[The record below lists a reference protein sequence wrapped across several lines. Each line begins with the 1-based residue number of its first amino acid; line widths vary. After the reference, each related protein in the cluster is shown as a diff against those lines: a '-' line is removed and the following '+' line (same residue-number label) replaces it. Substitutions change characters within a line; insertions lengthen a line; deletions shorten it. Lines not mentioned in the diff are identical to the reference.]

1 MMKSSRLAG
10 LLLSTLLLS
19 SGALAADAGHIIKPT
34 RGTINSVTAT
44 DLNLTTRQGEKL
56 DVKLTPDTKVTEVT
70 TGKMS
75 DIKPDS
81 FIGTAAVP
89 QANGTLK
96 ALEVHVFAPS
106 LRGSGEGFN
115 PFESPDGKV
124 NTMTN
129 GTVGKLVNANGRTL
143 TVKYQNGQKTVVVP
157 DDVPVV
163 LLAPGD
169 RSLLK
174 PGAHIILFP
183 AKDASGALV
192 ANRIS
197 AGKDG
202 VTPPM

>member
-1 MMKSSRLAG
+1 MMRSSPLAG

-19 SGALAADAGHIIKPT
+19 SGAFAADAGHVIKPT
-34 RGTINSVTAT
+34 RGTIDSVTAT
-44 DLNLTTRQGEKL
+44 DLHLTTRQGDKL
-56 DVKLTPDTKVTEVT
+56 DVKLTPQTKVTEVT

-174 PGAHIILFP
+174 AGTHIVLFP

-202 VTPPM
+202 VIPPM

>member
-1 MMKSSRLAG
+1 
-10 LLLSTLLLS
+10 
-19 SGALAADAGHIIKPT
+19 
-34 RGTINSVTAT
+34 
-44 DLNLTTRQGEKL
+44 
-56 DVKLTPDTKVTEVT
+56 
-70 TGKMS
+70 
-75 DIKPDS
+75 
-81 FIGTAAVP
+81 
-89 QANGTLK
+89 
-96 ALEVHVFAPS
+96 
-106 LRGSGEGFN
+106 
-115 PFESPDGKV
+115 
-124 NTMTN
+124 MTN

-183 AKDASGALV
+183 ARDASGGLV